1 MKKVFLFIMS
11 IFAMGITAAQSV
23 SDWDFVPPTTD
34 NNMSVVFPA
43 GTLTDFAGGFLMA
56 FVDGAPASVSSEI
69 DADGSG
75 GVAVIGS
82 DNLCGCDLADGGESI
97 SFAILLNGTIIVITD
112 VDPPVTYAANSF
124 HMISSEVI
132 DFNIDGNP
140 VVFGCMDATYMEYN
154 AAANAP
160 DNAACTTIIVTGCMD
175 VLADNYNAEANVGS
189 ECFFTGCMDV
199 FADNYLANANVVGEC
214 IFFGCMDATAC
225 NYDDGANTDD
235 LSCVGLFG
243 CTNDAYYEYNEAA
256 TCDDATCS
264 ALIVPGCE
272 DVTMF
277 NYNASATEDDG
288 SCYSVM
294 LGCINPSADNY
305 IQPID
310 DVMVDANTDDVPTLC
325 TYSGLNPW
333 GPGAGSEEAP
343 TYYSSN
349 NMSVLFPLESE
360 VWVSSDLLNNDIL
373 FAAYETSK
381 LENETYGYSEIASM
395 ESAGAVLWDLG
406 EEIESIGMTIFG
418 SDGFDSG
425 FQENESLTW
434 LVKRDGVIYNAA
446 VTFVNP
452 TVSGVY
458 DDGDYVLIQSV
469 SIGAP
474 FYDGCTEATSP
485 NFNPM
490 ANTPDGSCD
499 TPYSIGC
506 MDENKV
512 NYAGPGASPTH
523 SSASN
528 LGNPFGE
535 NLGYD
540 LITGAQLNTGIAA
553 NVSNDDMCQDEV
565 GGCTDP
571 MAINYDPMATVN
583 NITCDWTIGGMV
595 VYNVDEDGFII
606 ESDDNYVYADDFE
619 HYATLLGAGA
629 IDEDAHI
636 AENVASIMEW
646 IEGDEAADALELATT
661 ISTMQNDYDVN
672 ETIWN
677 EMFIADE
684 AADALELATTIA
696 TMQNDYDVNETI
708 WNEMFIAD
716 EAADALEL
724 ASTISDAQDL
734 LDLTVSNAQDLLDAT
749 IADYTSQL
757 EVASIDALNA
767 ANLAIETLNSQI
779 ETDSLAFV
787 NTVTELNEEIDYYSS
802 PIVINLNPQWNTIG
816 YYLHHPSPVVAQ
828 FENQFDNI
836 NDINIVKNNE
846 GSFYWPEFGYDGLV
860 MLEPG
865 QGYQVRIKDGAVGNP
880 NFIFDLNFT
889 EDDLRLL
896 SPTVPTWAIDMELEA
911 HPNDVRTLVRVVNM
925 LGQEVNPT
933 EQFNGEVLLYMY
945 NDGTVEKKMV
955 E

>member
-1 MKKVFLFIMS
+1 MKKVLLFSMS
-11 IFAMGITAAQSV
+11 IFAMGVSLAQSV

-34 NNMSVVFPA
+34 NNMSVVFPT
-43 GTLTDFAGGFLMA
+43 GTLTDFTGGFLMA
-56 FVDGAPASVSSEI
+56 FVDGVPASASSEI
-69 DADGSG
+69 AADGSG
-75 GVAVIGS
+75 GVAVIGT

-97 SFAILLNGTIIVITD
+97 SFAILLDGTIIVITD

-132 DFNIDGNP
+132 EFNIDGNP

-160 DNAACTTIIVTGCMD
+160 DNAECINSIVTGCMD

-199 FADNYLANANVVGEC
+199 FADNYLANANVAGDC

-243 CTNDAYYEYNEAA
+243 CTNNAYYEYNEAA

-272 DVTMF
+272 DDTMF

-288 SCYSVM
+288 SCYPVI
-294 LGCINPSADNY
+294 LGCVNPSADNY

-310 DVMVDANTDDVPTLC
+310 DVMVDANSDDVPTLC

-333 GPGAGSEEAP
+333 GPGAGAEEAP
-343 TYYSSN
+343 TYFSSN
-349 NMSVLFPLESE
+349 NMSVLFPVGNSA
-360 VWVSSDLLNNDIL
+360 WGSSDLITGDIL
-373 FAAYETSK
+373 FAAYETST

-395 ESAGAVLWDLG
+395 ESAGAVVWTG
-406 EEIESIGMTIFG
+406 EQIGMSIFG
-418 SDGFDSG
+418 SDGNADFNSG
-425 FQENESLTW
+425 FEENESLTW
-434 LVKRDGVIYNAA
+434 LVKSDGVIYNAA

-452 TVSGVY
+452 SVNGLY
-458 DDGDYVLIQSV
+458 DDGDYILIQSV
-469 SIGAP
+469 SKGAA

-490 ANTPDGSCD
+490 ANTPDGSCE

-512 NYAGPGASPTH
+512 NYAGPGANPTH
-523 SSASN
+523 VSASN

-553 NVSNDDMCQDEV
+553 NVSNDDMCQDQV
-565 GGCTDP
+565 AGCTDP

-583 NITCDWTIGGMV
+583 TITCDWTIGGMV
-595 VYNVDEDGFII
+595 VYNVDEDGFMI
-606 ESDDNYVYADDFE
+606 ESDDNYVFADDFE
-619 HYATLLGAGA
+619 HYATLVGAGA

-646 IEGDEAADALELATT
+646 IEGDEAADALELSTT
-661 ISTMQNDYDVN
+661 ITTMQNDYDVN
-672 ETIWN
+672 ENSWT

-684 AADALELATTIA
+684 IADSLELATTIT
-696 TMQNDYDVNETI
+696 TMQDAYNLNESN
-708 WNEMFIAD
+708 WMEMFTADEIAD
-716 EAADALEL
+716 SLEL
-724 ASTISDAQDL
+724 ATTISDAQDL
-734 LDLTVSNAQDLLDAT
+734 LDITVANALEIYNEAIT
-749 IADYTSQL
+749 DYTDQL
-757 EVASIDALNA
+757 EVAANNA
-767 ANLAIETLNSQI
+767 VTAATLATQTLNTQI
-779 ETDSLAFV
+779 ETDALTLAD
-787 NTVTELNEEIDYYSS
+787 TVTALTETIDYYSA
-802 PIVINLNPQWNTIG
+802 PIVINLKPQWNTVG

-828 FENQFDNI
+828 FEDQFGSDI

-865 QGYQVRIKDGAVGNP
+865 QGYQVRIRDGAEGKP
-880 NFIFDLNFT
+880 DFIFDLNFT

-896 SPTVPTWAIDMELEA
+896 TPTVPTWAIDMELEA
-911 HPNDVRTLVRVVNM
+911 HPNDIRTLVRVVNM